1 MERNESAAYYGL
13 LGLSLAFS
21 ILAVVTLL
29 PSPGAS
35 KPNVLGYRS
44 VCSFAPAATALCG
57 LLAGATCT
65 VRNRRFSR
73 RAAQT
78 RYQPLILPAGVAILL
93 LAAAVV
99 FGIRFGAAQARFASV
114 IARTQP
120 AAGALGL
127 LAEGTRS
134 ATVTEGEVFATV
146 EVTVRAGSIDAIRLT
161 AGANVDDA
169 LAATIFER
177 VRSAGSVE
185 VDAVSGATAS
195 SAVLLKA
202 IAEAAAG
209 GP

>member
-78 RYQPLILPAGVAILL
+78 RYQPFILPAGVAILL

-99 FGIRFGAAQARFASV
+99 FGIRFGAAQARFNSV

-120 AAGALGL
+120 TAGALGQ

-134 ATVTEGEVFATV
+134 ATVTEGEVSATV

-169 LAATIFER
+169 LATTIFER

-202 IAEAAAG
+202 IAEAAG